1 MTSAPPAGLLARM
14 VPPVIDPLSS
24 TAPVESSSSRV
35 ASLLS
40 SAPVM
45 AREPAATPSRSSELN
60 EAVLKVPPR
69 LSAPLSRS
77 SVPEEAQVV
86 LVLEV
91 SETVPP
97 AARRVPALFQ
107 LLPLNASVLPAVP
120 EVAVPEKVPPVPMKM
135 PPDCVPVSA
144 MPVPTLSVLL
154 LCQAVRSLL
163 ALSAPAKSMV
173 PLPAM
178 LRVVRPEAVLPRR
191 EVLEPVLARRTM
203 APASVSVPL
212 DHTPVCEL

>member
-1 MTSAPPAGLLARM
+1 M
-14 VPPVIDPLSS
+14 IEPLSS

-35 ASLLS
+35 APVLS
-40 SAPVM
+40 SAPVR
-45 AREPAATPSRSSELN
+45 ASVPAATPSRSSELN

-69 LSAPLSRS
+69 LSVPLSRS

-107 LLPLNASVLPAVP
+107 LLPLNASVLPAVLA
-120 EVAVPEKVPPVPMKM
+120 VAVPEKVPPTPMKM
-135 PPDCVPVSA
+135 PPDWEPVRA
-144 MPVPTLSVLL
+144 MPAPTLSVLL
-154 LCQAVRSLL
+154 PCQAVRSLL
-163 ALSAPAKSMV
+163 ALSAPAKSML

-178 LRVVRPEAVLPRR
+178 FRVVRPAEVLPRR
-191 EVLEPVLARRTM
+191 
-203 APASVSVPL
+203 
-212 DHTPVCEL
+212 